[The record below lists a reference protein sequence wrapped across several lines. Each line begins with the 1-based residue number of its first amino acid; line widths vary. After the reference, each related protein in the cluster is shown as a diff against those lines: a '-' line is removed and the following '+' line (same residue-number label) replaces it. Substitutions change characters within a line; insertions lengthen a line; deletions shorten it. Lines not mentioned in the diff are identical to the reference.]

1 MFGLDVNFKKDLCM
15 DIVFVVDRS
24 CSVPEDDLVNEYRI
38 IESAIN
44 AIEGFGPDKTRIGLV
59 TFDYG
64 ARVVFG
70 LDDAETST
78 REGLLAKL
86 DELKRDTTRPEKCKT
101 YTWEALKLTRENPS
115 LFGGVDKN
123 SERERILMLTTDG
136 VPFDNEGNR
145 QEMADNTLAEGAS
158 NDADG
163 IKTMVFTVKNKKGV
177 LPPKDFFEQLAYSMR
192 WMFQVEN
199 ELVEDFAT
207 FVFPLLARFTCP
219 YKCDV
224 AIDLIY
230 VMDRSISITI
240 PNIKKM
246 KDFYKVVTGSFSI
259 GDIRSKTDLKASV
272 AMLSYN
278 RDVYRH
284 FTGLDCSDTE
294 CVVSEIDQIPNTH
307 DNFTVTNLALEAVKG
322 IVNQFTR
329 NGLNGIHPIVVL
341 STDGNT
347 WKVGANSISSPSV
360 SIAVADALRA
370 RGIDTVVVAAPN
382 HREDPGLKELKGIAS
397 HFVFDLQ
404 SSLTSF
410 DDLIPIA
417 PKLVK
422 LICDKYSPNT
432 ENEA

>member
-1 MFGLDVNFKKDLCM
+1 M
-15 DIVFVVDRS
+15 DIVFALDRS
-24 CSVPEDDLVNEYRI
+24 CSVPRDDLVNEYRI

-44 AIEGFGPDKTRIGLV
+44 AIEGFGPDKTRVGLI

-70 LDDAETST
+70 FDDAETST

-86 DELKRDTTRPEKCKT
+86 DELKRDTTPPEKCKT
-101 YTWEALKLTRENPS
+101 YTWEALKLAREDPK
-115 LFGGVDKN
+115 LFGGSDKN
-123 SERERILMLTTDG
+123 SERARILMLVTDG
-136 VPFDNEGNR
+136 IPYDKEGNR
-145 QEMADNTLAEGAS
+145 QDMADNTLAEGAS

-199 ELVEDFAT
+199 ELVEDFGA

-219 YKCDV
+219 YKCNE

-230 VMDRSISITI
+230 VMDRSISITT

-246 KDFYKVVTGSFSI
+246 KDFYKVVTESFSI
-259 GDIRSKTDLKASV
+259 GDIRSQADPKASV

-284 FTGLDCSDTE
+284 FTGLDCMDAT
-294 CVVSEIDQIPNTH
+294 CVLGKIDQVPNTH
-307 DNFTVTNLALEAVKG
+307 EDFTVTNLALQEVQE

-329 NGLNGIHPIVVL
+329 NGFNGIHPVVVL
-341 STDGNT
+341 QTDGNT
-347 WKVGANSISSPSV
+347 WQVGAKSISSPKV

-370 RGIDTVVVAAPN
+370 KGIDTVVVAAPN
-382 HREDPGLKELKGIAS
+382 YREDPGLVELKGIAS
-397 HFVFDLQ
+397 HYVFDLQ

-422 LICDKYSPNT
+422 LVCDMYKQNS
-432 ENEA
+432 ENEV